1 MNILV
6 TNNHVIYNSHNP
18 DIDHKK
24 EPAKN
29 PGDSDFFYRLCPV
42 LSDDFCICVHVHNA
56 LCRASPISTCFLKLS
71 VKTPALCQCPIS
83 GFSHFYVILW
93 MGVLY
98 SAAVSMPYIGL
109 PPFLRHYRLG
119 FREIYICV
127 NALYRASPI
136 STNISSN
143 YHTALYRVNALY
155 RASPISTHHRR
166 WLYRAGIYCVNA
178 LYRASPISTLSLQ
191 KPFKINGFRDRFQG
205 VIVRKF

>member
-56 LCRASPISTCFLKLS
+56 LCRASPISTRKQLMKTRAPRLSVNALYRASPISTHLKLS
-71 VKTPALCQCPIS
+71 RRPHPL
-83 GFSHFYVILW
+83 
-93 MGVLY
+93 
-98 SAAVSMPYIGL
+98 
-109 PPFLRHYRLG
+109 
-119 FREIYICV
+119 CV

-136 STNISSN
+136 STP
-143 YHTALYRVNALY
+143 TPTPEPEDPEVCQC
-155 RASPISTHHRR
+155 PISGFSHFYDPVDPEPTPDPVVSMPYIGLLPFLLMTIKSFVGGHSV
-166 WLYRAGIYCVNA
+166 CQC
-178 LYRASPISTLSLQ
+178 PISGFSHFYCSLL
-191 KPFKINGFRDRFQG
+191 
-205 VIVRKF
+205 

>member
-56 LCRASPISTCFLKLS
+56 LCRASPISTRTQLMKTRAPRLSVNALYRASPISTHLKLS
-71 VKTPALCQCPIS
+71 RRPHPL
-83 GFSHFYVILW
+83 
-93 MGVLY
+93 
-98 SAAVSMPYIGL
+98 
-109 PPFLRHYRLG
+109 
-119 FREIYICV
+119 CV

-136 STNISSN
+136 STPTPTPEPEDPEVCQCPISGFSHFYEPKAN
-143 YHTALYRVNALY
+143 RDLLSYWGVNALY
-155 RASPISTHHRR
+155 RASPIST
-166 WLYRAGIYCVNA
+166 YDN
-178 LYRASPISTLSLQ
+178 
-191 KPFKINGFRDRFQG
+191 
-205 VIVRKF
+205 